1 MTLPAGVQ
9 LHRPAGTDEDAVA
22 VLVLTTACQ
31 VADTGRS
38 DRELADVIEDWDR
51 PGADLARDAW
61 IAEDSGGETIGYAFV
76 SPPQAEVR
84 VHPRARG
91 RGLGSHLRELVEA
104 RAGERGAAELEQCVA
119 AGSRIAERPLELAGY
134 QPVWQTWRL
143 ERPLEV
149 ASEPTSWPTGVT
161 EATLED
167 EHGVAQVLALLDR
180 SDARGTDGEPLQLDV
195 FHAEHLAEER
205 LDSDLCVLA
214 CRRDQLVG
222 AAICES
228 WNDADGT
235 VVQLAVGPGERAEPL
250 LRALL
255 LEAFARMR
263 KRGIETVVVPV
274 GGLPRG
280 HGPALPEP
288 YASIG
293 LRPVWQQT
301 TWRKRLG

>member
-1 MTLPAGVQ
+1 VGLPAGVQ
-9 LHRPAGTDEDAVA
+9 LHRPTGTDEEAVA

-51 PGADLARDAW
+51 PGADLALDAW

-76 SPPQAEVR
+76 APPEAEVR

-104 RAGERGAAELEQCVA
+104 RATERGADLLEQSVA
-119 AGSRIAERPLELAGY
+119 AGNRIAERPLERAGY
-134 QPVWQTWRL
+134 RPVWHTWRL
-143 ERPLEV
+143 ERPLDV
-149 ASEPTSWPTGVT
+149 AFEPTSWPGGVT
-161 EATLED
+161 EATLDD
-167 EHGVAQVLALLDR
+167 EQGVAQVLALLDR

-195 FHAEHLAEER
+195 FHDERLALER

-214 CRRDQLVG
+214 CRRNQLVG
-222 AAICES
+222 TAICES
-228 WNDADGT
+228 WNDADGI
-235 VVQLAVGPGERAEPL
+235 VVQLAVGPGEQVEPL

-263 KRGIETVVVPV
+263 ARGIETVVVPV
-274 GGLPRG
+274 GAAAGSRGPELPK
-280 HGPALPEP
+280 P
-288 YASIG
+288 YASVG